1 MRNYYVKDNS
11 LAVNGIYTA
20 FQRKAESGYLFSGE
34 THDFWEMMYCIEGSA
49 TVTSGDR
56 VVTLTEDQ
64 CIFFRPMEFHSFRV
78 EENVNS
84 LFFIISF
91 SAEGEAAKKLGG
103 KIFHLDRELNSRLSA
118 VIDLLDFDS
127 ETSEQ
132 ENLAQHF
139 LKKLSSVNGGMNL
152 LINSFE
158 NFLIELSGR
167 DVTKANIPDNSETK
181 IYTDALRHIDAHT
194 ADSLTVDRLARLCNV
209 SSTYLKKLFRK
220 YNGLGIHRYITKNKI
235 SLARKMLAEGKPVA
249 SIAEELG
256 FSSSNYFSTV
266 FKREMGISPLEYKSG
281 DFFEY
286 Y

>member
-1 MRNYYVKDNS
+1 M
-11 LAVNGIYTA
+11 
-20 FQRKAESGYLFSGE
+20 
-34 THDFWEMMYCIEGSA
+34 
-49 TVTSGDR
+49 
-56 VVTLTEDQ
+56 
-64 CIFFRPMEFHSFRV
+64 
-78 EENVNS
+78 
-84 LFFIISF
+84 
-91 SAEGEAAKKLGG
+91 
-103 KIFHLDRELNSRLSA
+103 
-118 VIDLLDFDS
+118 IDLLDFES

-132 ENLAQHF
+132 ENLIQYF

-158 NFLIELSGR
+158 NFLIELSSRG
-167 DVTKANIPDNSETK
+167 VTKANIPDNSETK

-235 SLARKMLAEGKPVA
+235 SLARKMLAEGKPVS

>member
-1 MRNYYVKDNS
+1 
-11 LAVNGIYTA
+11 
-20 FQRKAESGYLFSGE
+20 
-34 THDFWEMMYCIEGSA
+34 MMYCIEGSA

-91 SAEGEAAKKLGG
+91 SAEGEDAKKLGG

-118 VIDLLDFDS
+118 VIDLLDFES

-167 DVTKANIPDNSETK
+167 DRD
-181 IYTDALRHIDAHT
+181 L
-194 ADSLTVDRLARLCNV
+194 
-209 SSTYLKKLFRK
+209 
-220 YNGLGIHRYITKNKI
+220 HRR
-235 SLARKMLAEGKPVA
+235 AP
-249 SIAEELG
+249 
-256 FSSSNYFSTV
+256 
-266 FKREMGISPLEYKSG
+266 PH
-281 DFFEY
+281 
-286 Y
+286 